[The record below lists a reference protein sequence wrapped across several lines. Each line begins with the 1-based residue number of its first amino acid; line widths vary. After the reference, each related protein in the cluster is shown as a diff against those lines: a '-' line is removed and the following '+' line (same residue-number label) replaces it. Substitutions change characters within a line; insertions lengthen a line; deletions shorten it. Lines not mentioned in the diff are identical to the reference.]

1 MISDEQ
7 IRAAR
12 ILIVDDEPFNTNLL
26 ERILRRAG
34 YNSVLSV
41 TDPRQANSV
50 YSDFCPDILLLDI
63 TMPHKDGFQVMEE
76 LVDIQSDEYFP
87 IVILTGL
94 DDRETRLK
102 ALSNG
107 AKDFLNKPLDRTE
120 VLTRIRNLLEVRML
134 FKMVNDQNEM
144 LEERVAER
152 TQELQLE
159 IIERQKIEQ
168 DNIRQATHDRL
179 TELPN
184 ETLLYSR
191 VQEAIENTET
201 AKEPTALLLVALNRF
216 SEINRTLGYQNGDR
230 LLQQVAERLKNNL
243 RLADETSRELD
254 AERDDIIARY
264 SGGKFAIFLR
274 NLNSN
279 KSAASV
285 ANRILQLME
294 AQFDIE
300 GLTLEITAS
309 IGIAIYPDHGAD
321 VSALIRR
328 SDVALNN
335 AKQSNNP
342 IVTYSA
348 EIDIFSPRRL
358 ALMAEL
364 RQAIQDNLLTLN
376 FQPKVKISTG
386 EVIGMEALLR
396 WTHAEYDFIP
406 PDEFIPM
413 AEQSGI
419 IKPLTTWVTNEA
431 IKQAAA
437 LIRSGR
443 NILVAVNL
451 SPTCL
456 QDEDIVREVAELL
469 RTHNMP
475 PANLVLEITESAV
488 MHDPEYALGILK
500 QLSKLGV
507 KLSIDDFGTGY
518 SSLAYLKRLPVNEL
532 KIDRTFVKDMVHD
545 EDDQVIVRTT
555 VDLSHNLGLSVVAEG
570 AEDQETVDALYKL
583 GCDEVQGYFFA
594 RPMPIDELKNWL
606 EETEIPKMAN
616 VS

>member
-1 MISDEQ
+1 M
-7 IRAAR
+7 
-12 ILIVDDEPFNTNLL
+12 
-26 ERILRRAG
+26 
-34 YNSVLSV
+34 
-41 TDPRQANSV
+41 
-50 YSDFCPDILLLDI
+50 
-63 TMPHKDGFQVMEE
+63 
-76 LVDIQSDEYFP
+76 
-87 IVILTGL
+87 
-94 DDRETRLK
+94 
-102 ALSNG
+102 
-107 AKDFLNKPLDRTE
+107 
-120 VLTRIRNLLEVRML
+120 
-134 FKMVNDQNEM
+134 
-144 LEERVAER
+144 
-152 TQELQLE
+152 
-159 IIERQKIEQ
+159 
-168 DNIRQATHDRL
+168 
-179 TELPN
+179 
-184 ETLLYSR
+184 
-191 VQEAIENTET
+191 
-201 AKEPTALLLVALNRF
+201 LVALNRF

-437 LIRSGR
+437 VIRSGR
-443 NILVAVNL
+443 NILVAGNL

-469 RTHNMP
+469 RIHNMP
-475 PANLVLEITESAV
+475 PANLVLEITGAV
-488 MHDPEYALGILK
+488 CTIRN
-500 QLSKLGV
+500 
-507 KLSIDDFGTGY
+507 T
-518 SSLAYLKRLPVNEL
+518 R
-532 KIDRTFVKDMVHD
+532 
-545 EDDQVIVRTT
+545 
-555 VDLSHNLGLSVVAEG
+555 
-570 AEDQETVDALYKL
+570 
-583 GCDEVQGYFFA
+583 
-594 RPMPIDELKNWL
+594 
-606 EETEIPKMAN
+606 
-616 VS
+616 

>member
-606 EETEIPKMAN
+606 EETEIPKMAS

>member
-396 WTHAEYDFIP
+396 WTHPEYDFIP

-443 NILVAVNL
+443 SILVAVNL

-606 EETEIPKMAN
+606 EETEIPKMAS

>member
-328 SDVALNN
+328 SDVALNS

-396 WTHAEYDFIP
+396 WTHPEYDFIP

-500 QLSKLGV
+500 QLSKLGI

>member
-594 RPMPIDELKNWL
+594 RPMPIDELKTWL
-606 EETEIPKMAN
+606 EETEIPKMAS

>member
-500 QLSKLGV
+500 QLSKLGI

-606 EETEIPKMAN
+606 EETEIPKMAS

>member
-7 IRAAR
+7 IRVAR

>member
-500 QLSKLGV
+500 QLSKLGI

>member
-364 RQAIQDNLLTLN
+364 RQAIQDNSLTLN

-431 IKQAAA
+431 IKQASA

-469 RTHNMP
+469 RAHNMP

>member
-1 MISDEQ
+1 M
-7 IRAAR
+7 
-12 ILIVDDEPFNTNLL
+12 
-26 ERILRRAG
+26 
-34 YNSVLSV
+34 LSV

-606 EETEIPKMAN
+606 EETEIPKMAS